1 MLTSTWE
8 RMIDAFLRDQR
19 AGGKPKTTCDAR
31 RQHLMHLAKRVRAG
45 SPWDVSL
52 DALKEYTAAQSWA
65 IETRRGRR
73 TTLVQFWRWGV
84 EVGHTDTVVAEGL
97 PKIKIAPAKARPAP
111 DRVYHEAVASA
122 KPRERLMLRLAAEVG
137 MRRAEVAQVHTD
149 DLMEDLVGHS
159 LIVHGKGGRERI
171 VPLPASIGRTLADVE
186 KGYVFPG
193 ADHGHLSPRYVC
205 KLLTELMPDGW
216 TMHTL
221 RHRFA
226 TRLYALRSD
235 LLMVQ
240 EALGHAN
247 PNTTRRY
254 IQYDRGRMRAA
265 MEELAS

>member
-1 MLTSTWE
+1 MTEYAPSPERWEKYVQDERRNQRDGQYPPEHGHRFGRSVAFAIRLDSQSEYSSTFPASPRADRKAFGMLTSTWE

-193 ADHGHLSPRYVC
+193 ADHGHL
-205 KLLTELMPDGW
+205 
-216 TMHTL
+216 
-221 RHRFA
+221 
-226 TRLYALRSD
+226 
-235 LLMVQ
+235 
-240 EALGHAN
+240 
-247 PNTTRRY
+247 
-254 IQYDRGRMRAA
+254 
-265 MEELAS
+265 